1 LTPAHW
7 GEHLLTGSES
17 SGNLEVLEERVAPWI
32 SKMRKRIVVVL
43 LGKEQGR
50 LDWQRFQLGTLRGCN
65 LSRDPLNRG
74 SSFRTVR
81 HAYYRGIAHLGS
93 KTREV
98 TDHRSSGPAK
108 LGFSLGEVAD
118 LFRVLVSAIDPPQA
132 HLRAGRQRGPRRL
145 RK

>member
-1 LTPAHW
+1 
-7 GEHLLTGSES
+7 
-17 SGNLEVLEERVAPWI
+17 VLEERIAPWM

-50 LDWQRFQLGTLRGCN
+50 LDWQRFQLGTLTGCN
-65 LSRDPLNRG
+65 LNRDPLNWG
-74 SSFRTVR
+74 SSFKAVR

-108 LGFSLGEVAD
+108 LGFSLREVAD
-118 LFRVLVSAIDPPQA
+118 LCRVLVSARDPPQA
-132 HLRAGRQRGPRRL
+132 HMRAGRRRGPRRL
-145 RK
+145 HKLAMPRLLRRV